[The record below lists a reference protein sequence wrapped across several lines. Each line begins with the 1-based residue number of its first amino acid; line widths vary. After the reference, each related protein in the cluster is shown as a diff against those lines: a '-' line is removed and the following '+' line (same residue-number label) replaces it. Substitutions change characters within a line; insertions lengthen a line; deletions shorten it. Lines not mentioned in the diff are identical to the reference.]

1 MPEPSRLPTVSA
13 IMPVYNGRTYL
24 AKSLPPLVAMLGRD
38 LLEVIVVD
46 DSSTDGSRELAERMG
61 ARVIPSGGR
70 LGPAGGRNLGAREAR
85 GDVLLLV
92 DVDVGVHSD
101 AVEKAR
107 RALASGEVTA
117 VFGSYDDRPSDPG
130 FWSQYKNLI
139 HHYTHQR
146 ASEEASTFWTGCSA
160 IRKDALLANG
170 GFDSE
175 RYAVPSIEDIEF
187 GYRLRASGG
196 RIRVLR
202 DLQGTHFKSWTF
214 AELLH
219 TDIFRRAIPWS
230 RLLLENPHS
239 KPDLNVG
246 RGEIARA
253 AMALAFFGGLF
264 LALGGVLPAWTPVV
278 PLLAC
283 SISNL
288 SLLSLF
294 YRRNGPLFAAGG
306 LLFHQIYYLYS
317 SLAFSW
323 CYFGHSLGFSDGSR
337 GSRPMPLPPTV
348 NLKVACR
355 SPSSDEEAPLG

>member
-1 MPEPSRLPTVSA
+1 MAATKAMSEPSHFPSVSA
-13 IMPVYNGRTYL
+13 IMPVYNGKMYL
-24 AKSLPPLVAMLGRD
+24 ERSLPPLLAMLGRD
-38 LLEVIVVD
+38 LLEVIVID

-92 DVDVGVHSD
+92 DVDVGVHPD

-107 RALASGEVTA
+107 CALASGDVAA

-160 IRKDALLANG
+160 IRKDALLSNG
-170 GFDSE
+170 GFDSK

-187 GYRLRASGG
+187 GYRLRAAGG
-196 RIRVLR
+196 KIRVLR
-202 DLQGTHFKSWTF
+202 DLQGTHFKRWTL

-230 RLLLENPHS
+230 KLILENPCS
-239 KPDLNVG
+239 KPDLNV
-246 RGEIARA
+246 RPGEIARA
-253 AMALAFFGGLF
+253 AMAMGFVGGVF
-264 LALGGVLPAWTPVV
+264 LALGGLLPAWTPAV
-278 PLLAC
+278 PLLIGAV
-283 SISNL
+283 SNF
-288 SLLSLF
+288 SLVSLF

-306 LLFHQIYYLYS
+306 LLFHQIYYVYS
-317 SLAFSW
+317 SLAFLW
-323 CYFGHSLGFSDGSR
+323 CYIRHSLRFLR
-337 GSRPMPLPPTV
+337 RM
-348 NLKVACR
+348 K
-355 SPSSDEEAPLG
+355 